1 MKIGGNRPSQ
11 AERLDSR
18 FPENRNI
25 SMNAA
30 KSPTSNIADSRLSE
44 IFMGADRAILDRAEI
59 VVRPHIQRIVNVFY
73 AELIAHPDSDT
84 FLDSELIAGRLTK
97 SLVTWIERMFLPRT
111 EAEIAEFLEQQY
123 AIGRVHARIN
133 VPLHLV
139 VEGMRVLRR
148 EIGEVLTASDIGR
161 ADLARA
167 VICMN
172 DLLDHAA
179 SRINDTYISEI
190 ATYERHMKS
199 MRMHIEPYALVTE
212 LESWRSFL
220 FDWLRRAVI
229 DLYANDAR
237 SVEAGA
243 TLGRSDFGF
252 WVTHKGDIIFHDPEE
267 RSRLAAIVRDVD
279 RAHALACVKRGR
291 NRLRAA
297 IESLSDA
304 VTRGAWV
311 LQALIDNV
319 LVLERGRDPLTRLF
333 NRRYLST
340 IVKHESTLGMAH
352 GIHYG
357 ILLLDIDHFK
367 SINDR
372 YGHEG
377 GDGVLRMFAE
387 ILMQTIR
394 ASDFAFRYGGE
405 EFLTVLGDVDEMRL
419 RQVAEKVRM
428 AIAEHKFLLENGDA
442 ITVTTSVGA
451 ALHDGR
457 SDYEQVVKRA
467 DQALYEA
474 KRAGRNRCIVAGY
487 NDVAHSEN
495 QKPVVTLVSSGP

>member
-1 MKIGGNRPSQ
+1 MDYNAKMSVEKLSTGKVANP
-11 AERLDSR
+11 RL
-18 FPENRNI
+18 
-25 SMNAA
+25 
-30 KSPTSNIADSRLSE
+30 LE

-73 AELIAHPDSDT
+73 AELIAHPDADA
-84 FLDSELIAGRLTK
+84 FLDSELVASRLTK
-97 SLVTWIERMFLPRT
+97 SLATWIERMFQPRT

-148 EIGEVLTASDIGR
+148 EIGEILTASDIGR
-161 ADLARA
+161 TDLARA

-179 SRINDTYISEI
+179 SQINDTYISEI

-199 MRMHIEPYALVTE
+199 MHMHIEPYALVTE
-212 LESWRSFL
+212 LEGWRSFL
-220 FDWLRRAVI
+220 FDWLRRVAI
-229 DLYANDAR
+229 DLYADDAGPTQG
-237 SVEAGA
+237 EA
-243 TLGRSDFGF
+243 TLGRSDFGL
-252 WVTHKGDIIFHDPEE
+252 WVAHKGDLIFHDPDE
-267 RSRLAAIVRDVD
+267 RTKLASIARDVD
-279 RAHALACVKRGR
+279 RAYAEAYRRRGTKEMR
-291 NRLRAA
+291 PA
-297 IESLSDA
+297 IEALGDA
-304 VTRGAWV
+304 VTRGAWI
-311 LQALIDNV
+311 LQTLIDNV

-340 IVKHESTLGMAH
+340 IVKHESTLGIAH
-352 GIHYG
+352 GILYG

-367 SINDR
+367 RINDR

-377 GDGVLRMFAE
+377 GDAVLRAFAE
-387 ILMQTIR
+387 ILMHTIR

-405 EFLTVLGDVDEMRL
+405 EFLIVLGDVDETRL
-419 RQVAEKVRM
+419 RQIAEKVRT
-428 AIAEHKFLLENGDA
+428 AVAGYKFRLDDGTVIA
-442 ITVTTSVGA
+442 VTTSVGG

-457 SDYEQVVKRA
+457 SDYEQIVKQA

-474 KRAGRNRCIVAGY
+474 KQSGRNRCVMAGS
-487 NDVAHSEN
+487 NDAAHTEN
-495 QKPVVTLVSSGP
+495 QKPVATLVASRS

>member
-1 MKIGGNRPSQ
+1 MDYNVEMSL
-11 AERLDSR
+11 ERL
-18 FPENRNI
+18 
-25 SMNAA
+25 
-30 KSPTSNIADSRLSE
+30 PTGKVASARLSE
-44 IFMGADRAILDRAEI
+44 IFMGADRQILDKAAV
-59 VVRPHIQRIVNVFY
+59 VVRPHLQRIVNVFY
-73 AELIAHPDSDT
+73 AELIAHPDAGA
-84 FLDSELIAGRLTK
+84 FLDSELVAGRLTK
-97 SLVTWIERMFLPRT
+97 SLVTWIECMFLPRT

-148 EIGEVLTASDIGR
+148 EIGEVLTDSDIGR

-179 SRINDTYISEI
+179 SQINETYISEI

-199 MRMHIEPYALVTE
+199 MRMHIEPYALVSE
-212 LESWRSFL
+212 LEGWRSFL
-220 FDWLRRAVI
+220 FDWQRRVVI
-229 DLYANDAR
+229 HLYANEDAR
-237 SVEAGA
+237 PSTDA
-243 TLGRSDFGF
+243 TLGRSDFGL
-252 WVTHKGDIIFHDPEE
+252 WVTHKGDLIFHDPDE
-267 RSRLAAIVRDVD
+267 RAKLASIVCDVD
-279 RAHALACVKRGR
+279 RTYAEACRCRDTKKMPS
-291 NRLRAA
+291 A
-297 IESLSDA
+297 IEALGDA
-304 VTRGAWV
+304 VTRGAWI
-311 LQALIDNV
+311 LQTLIDNV

-352 GIHYG
+352 GILYG

-377 GDGVLRMFAE
+377 GDVVLRAFAE
-387 ILMQTIR
+387 VLMHTIR

-405 EFLTVLGDVDEMRL
+405 EFLIVLGDVDETRL
-419 RQVAEKVRM
+419 RQIAEKVRV
-428 AIAEHKFLLENGDA
+428 AVAEHEFRLDDGTIIA
-442 ITVTTSVGA
+442 VTTSVGGS
-451 ALHDGR
+451 LHDGR
-457 SDYEQVVKRA
+457 SDYEQIVKQA

-474 KRAGRNRCIVAGY
+474 KRTGRNRCVMAG
-487 NDVAHSEN
+487 HSDGAN
-495 QKPVVTLVSSGP
+495 ANTRKPAVTLVPPGS

>member
-1 MKIGGNRPSQ
+1 MIVKES
-11 AERLDSR
+11 S
-18 FPENRNI
+18 
-25 SMNAA
+25 
-30 KSPTSNIADSRLSE
+30 TSDAVDSRLSE
-44 IFMGADRAILDRAEI
+44 IFMGADRAILDRAAAVI
-59 VVRPHIQRIVNVFY
+59 RPNILRMVNVFY
-73 AELIAHPDSDT
+73 AELIAHPDAGS
-84 FLDSELIAGRLTK
+84 FLDSELVAERLTK
-97 SLVTWIERMFLPRT
+97 SLAAWIEHMFVPKT

-148 EIGEVLTASDIGR
+148 EIGDVLTASDIGR
-161 ADLARA
+161 TDLARA

-179 SRINDTYISEI
+179 SQINDTYISEI
-190 ATYERHMKS
+190 ATYERNTKS

-212 LESWRSFL
+212 MEGWRSFL

-229 DLYANDAR
+229 DLYADDAG
-237 SVEAGA
+237 SAEAGA
-243 TLGRSDFGF
+243 ILGRSDFGF
-252 WVTHKGDIIFHDPEE
+252 WVTHKGDLIFHDQDEKD
-267 RSRLAAIVRDVD
+267 RLAAVVRDVD
-279 RAHALACVKRGR
+279 GAYADACAHRGT

-297 IESLSDA
+297 IEALSDA

-340 IVKHESTLGMAH
+340 IVKHESALGTAH
-352 GIHYG
+352 GILYG
-357 ILLLDIDHFK
+357 VLLLDIDHFK

-377 GDGVLRMFAE
+377 GDDVLRAFAE
-387 ILMQTIR
+387 VLMQTIR

-405 EFLTVLGDVDEMRL
+405 EFLIVLGDIDEMRL
-419 RQVAEKVRM
+419 HQVAEKVRV
-428 AIAEHKFLLENGDA
+428 AIVEHEFLLENGSA
-442 ITVTTSVGA
+442 IAVTTSVGA

-474 KRAGRNRCIVAGY
+474 KRTGRNRCVVAEC
-487 NDVAHSEN
+487 NDASIAEN
-495 QKPVVTLVSSGP
+495 RKPVVTLVSSGS